1 MSAND
6 KTLISVTDL
15 PAYKD
20 EFEITPY
27 INGLANFI
35 KSCETPLT
43 IAIQGEWGSGKTS
56 IMNMVKNQLNNTT
69 GLKYKAVWFNTWQ
82 YAQFDSVSRLNVMF
96 ITDLIEQL
104 FEDKDKS
111 STQNLKNAKPV
122 EAMSKVMKVITNSYI
137 DKVADEKIGLKDFTE
152 TVKNSMKGASAQ
164 DGQWDYQKYL
174 HTESQAMRD
183 FKKTFGAYVE
193 YCCKQYGYDRIVF
206 FIDDLDRIAPYRA
219 VELMEIMKN
228 FLDCEYCIF
237 ILAIDYVVVVRGV
250 KDKFGETQESKARS
264 FFEKI
269 IQLPF
274 MVPVNYYNVEHYVE
288 NLLNGLGLSIQ
299 DSKIH
304 KNLFELMKL
313 CTANNPRAIKRLLNV
328 YALNRMVNGAVKNS
342 ETQNLRDVL
351 LLGILGIQLSYS
363 KLYDFILTNHQFLT
377 MMVKG
382 KSMCLMAYLSSP
394 AYLNEEMDETDVIE
408 LCRPQTK
415 EGESLRPDGDTSPLT
430 NEFYLLKEQLKR
442 SGISEEWMELCE
454 ILSSFTILL
463 KNRDDDAISPETLQI
478 FQDILKLSKIS
489 SYEIPKNTLSKK
501 NLSIEYEIY
510 GESLHAE
517 SAKEMYLYVME
528 RILEENASQL
538 DKESLSDMYSQ
549 VDCFYD
555 YSCLPASEVNLDD
568 IKELEQYIMKNA
580 SARTLP
586 TNTPGQAVTKFRRG
600 KVLEIGNMTAFLGAS
615 LDLKQ
620 MVNYIN
626 NLARYF
632 KESSIFKY
640 KIL

>member
-6 KTLISVTDL
+6 KTLVSVTDL

-20 EFEITPY
+20 DFEITPY

-56 IMNMVKNQLNNTT
+56 IMNMVKNQLNDAADF
-69 GLKYKAVWFNTWQ
+69 KYKAVWFNTWQ

-96 ITDLIEQL
+96 ITDLIEQI

-122 EAMSKVMKVITNSYI
+122 KAMGRVAKVIANSYI
-137 DKVADEKIGLKDFTE
+137 DRAFDEKIGLKDFTD
-152 TVKNSMKGASAQ
+152 TVKCSIKGTLAQ
-164 DGQWDYQKYL
+164 NGEWDYQKYL
-174 HTESQAMRD
+174 NTESQAMRD

-193 YCCKQYGYDRIVF
+193 YCCKQYDYDRIVF
-206 FIDDLDRIAPYRA
+206 FIDDLDRIAPYRV

-228 FLDCEYCIF
+228 FLDCKKCIF
-237 ILAIDYVVVVRGV
+237 VLAIDYDVVVRGV
-250 KDKFGETQESKARS
+250 NDKFGETQESKARS

-274 MVPVNYYNVEHYVE
+274 MVPVNYYNVEHYVK

-299 DSKIH
+299 DSNMH

-328 YALNRMVNGAVKNS
+328 YALNRMVNGTDENC

-363 KLYDFILTNHQFLT
+363 KLYNFILNNHQSLT
-377 MMVKG
+377 MIVKG

-394 AYLNEEMDETDVIE
+394 EYLNEEMDDTNVIE
-408 LCRPQTK
+408 LYMPQTK
-415 EGESLRPDGDTSPLT
+415 GEGVLGSNSDTSPLT
-430 NEFYLLKEQLKR
+430 NKSYLLKEQLKR
-442 SGISEEWMELCE
+442 SGIAEEWIDLCE
-454 ILSSFTILL
+454 ILSAFTILL
-463 KNRDDDAISPETLQI
+463 KNRDDDSISPETLQI
-478 FQDILKLSKIS
+478 FQDILRLSKIS
-489 SYEIPKNTLSKK
+489 SYEMLKNTFSKR
-501 NLSIEYEIY
+501 NLSIDYEIY
-510 GESLHAE
+510 GEHLHAE
-517 SAKEMYLYVME
+517 TAKEMYLYVMK
-528 RILEENASQL
+528 RILEENASEL
-538 DKESLSDMYSQ
+538 GKEALANMYSK

-555 YSCLPASEVNLDD
+555 YSCLSENGVNLND
-568 IKELEQYIMKNA
+568 IKELEEYIMKNA
-580 SARTLP
+580 STRTLP
-586 TNTPGQAVTKFRRG
+586 PNTPGQAMTKFRRG

-615 LDLKQ
+615 LDMKQ
-620 MVNYIN
+620 MVKYIN
-626 NLARYF
+626 DLSGYF
-632 KESSIFKY
+632 NQSFIFKY
-640 KIL
+640 KLL